1 MNKMREAFKKIL
13 NTARLVSTVLT
24 CAMLALHLTYL
35 CLNLK
40 GGVGKPAVNIVFIAI
55 TAVSIVIRILAHSR
69 LIKGKTTR
77 RIKRGC
83 RVAKILTNIL
93 ALITT
98 VYGASVGESILSL
111 LMLPVWFFQLGVEI
125 ITGVIGVI
133 AHNAAGL
140 FKRRE
145 EKE

>member
-1 MNKMREAFKKIL
+1 MREFFKNFL
-13 NTARLVSTVLT
+13 DTARLVSTVIT

-40 GGVGKPAVNIVFIAI
+40 NGVGKPAVNIIFIAI

-69 LIKGKTTR
+69 LIKGKTSR

-93 ALITT
+93 ALATT
-98 VYGASVGESILSL
+98 VYGASLGESLLSL
-111 LMLPVWFFQLGVEI
+111 LMLPIWFLQLGVEI
-125 ITGVIGVI
+125 IAGVIGII

-140 FKRRE
+140 FKRQDG
-145 EKE
+145 EK

>member
-1 MNKMREAFKKIL
+1 MREFFKNFIS
-13 NTARLVSTVLT
+13 TARLVSTLLT

-40 GGVGKPAVNIVFIAI
+40 NGVGKPAVNVVFIVI

-69 LIKGKTTR
+69 LIKGKTSR
-77 RIKRGC
+77 RIRRGC

-93 ALITT
+93 ALATT
-98 VYGASVGESILSL
+98 VYGASMGESILSL
-111 LMLPVWFFQLGVEI
+111 LMLPVWFFQLGVEVLV
-125 ITGVIGVI
+125 TVIGMI
-133 AHNAAGL
+133 AHNAAGI